1 MPTNLEKPHG
11 EAVAYSACC
20 FHIEAMDDLLTLYG
34 KGFNAIRQQKPLP
47 DNLLAAI
54 ADAKLVESSCQ
65 RQQEAKTWALQEVEK
80 LKSLYPT
87 DGATASQMLAQPP
100 TQKQCPPK

>member
-47 DNLLAAI
+47 DDLLIEIAKAEAA
-54 ADAKLVESSCQ
+54 VEYTRT
-65 RQQEAKTWALQEVEK
+65 RQAEAKTWALQE
-80 LKSLYPT
+80 
-87 DGATASQMLAQPP
+87 TAND
-100 TQKQCPPK
+100 